1 MAKRFFWLKLPKD
14 FFRQREIKKLRQIA
28 GGDTYTIIYLKLLL
42 LSLDTDGK
50 LFYEGLE
57 SDFASEM
64 ALETDETPESVSV
77 AVNFLLRCGIL
88 QRNTDDEYELLTA
101 HDMTGS
107 EGDSARRMRALRG
120 RRVSQCD
127 GAPLLGDSAVTSGDV
142 EIEIEKSKTKQIEA
156 LAQDKPARDPDFDA
170 FWAAYPKKRGKL
182 DAQKAFGKVKGVSIS
197 AMLSA
202 LDAQKASA
210 EWQRDGGKFI
220 PYPATWLR
228 RGGWMDEVAPAEQ
241 KGGLWNDAV

>member
-1 MAKRFFWLKLPKD
+1 MKRFFWLKLPKD

-28 GGDTYTIIYLKLLL
+28 GGDTYTVIYLKLLL

-50 LFYEGLE
+50 LFFEGLE

-64 ALETDETPESVSV
+64 ALEIDETPENVSV

-142 EIEIEKSKTKQIEA
+142 EIEKDRDIYP
-156 LAQDKPARDPDFDA
+156 LVRGKPERERYSPDFER
-170 FWAAYPKKRGKL
+170 FWEAYPKRQAKK
-182 DAQKAFGKVKGVSIS
+182 KAFAAFKKACVPVDVLIS
-197 AMLSA
+197 AVER
-202 LDAQKASA
+202 QKCGV
-210 EWQRDGGKFI
+210 EWQRDGGRYI
-220 PYPATWLR
+220 PLPASWLNAGR
-228 RGGWMDEVAPAEQ
+228 WMDEVPEVEASST
-241 KGGLWNDAV
+241 KGEWNDAI